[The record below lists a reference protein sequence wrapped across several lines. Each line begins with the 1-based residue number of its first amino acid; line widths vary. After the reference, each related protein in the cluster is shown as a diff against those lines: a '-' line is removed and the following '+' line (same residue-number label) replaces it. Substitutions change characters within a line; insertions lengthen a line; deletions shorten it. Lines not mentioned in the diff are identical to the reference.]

1 MAVRDFQGFISH
13 FDVKQKTGNR
23 YKCKCPCHEDKK
35 ASLSITDAGDKPLI
49 KCFAGCDT
57 FDILAAV
64 GLEKADLFYGQKKD
78 NYQDERWKTYAEG
91 RISGQEGHTVHIT
104 RRYDHIDL
112 QGRYV
117 CSKLRCEPKTFRY
130 AVIDDNGFVKLSL
143 PKQKKDMPSFYCPNY
158 TAFEKAIQD
167 GQTVFYVEGCK
178 DVDAL
183 YKHGY
188 MALSC
193 GGSGDW
199 SGEIA
204 KAFNGAKKV
213 IVFAD
218 NDDAGKKLSS
228 QVCRDIRN
236 YCDDV
241 QVFVPTPD
249 IPKGD
254 ISDFIGIYGVRGL
267 KQIANYDKDKFHLVN
282 IKTDKDGNETSRKIS
297 GVYDYAIFQFLK
309 YTRSIFVLGGIPY
322 VYRGGVYVAD
332 IGGAMLKTMIRKL
345 IYPQFIKSN
354 TIKRV
359 FDLFLSDEELQVSA
373 EDVNNFPVE
382 WINFQNC
389 FYDPKHKRQI
399 PHHPKYK
406 SMNQMPYS
414 YDPDE
419 ETESELMEMFLQWA
433 AENPNDRTMLLQFY
447 GLCLSLDTRQQKFLM
462 LTGRGGSGKSIV
474 LSLLILMVGEKNVSN
489 IPLEKLGERFASI
502 GLLHKLVNSCADLEI
517 SALESTALIKQAI
530 GEDMIRGEHKGKDS
544 ISFRSY
550 ARMIFSSNELP
561 LVKSEKTNGFYRRL
575 LVLKLDKS
583 PEVVDP
589 YLFDKLKEPE
599 NMKYL
604 IHESVKALEQMYE
617 SGTITESETS
627 KELVK
632 QLRRDSDTVQAF
644 LDFAT
649 EKDPDNRIE
658 KCRLFDAY
666 TKYCQDEERTP
677 LKKSNFYKSVI
688 HKGFRE
694 IRGKNDRHF
703 LGLNWRKADGKDDG
717 IDGNNGF
724 VSAEGI
730 SLPWE

>member
-64 GLEKADLFYGQKKD
+64 GLEKADLFYGQQKD
-78 NYQDERWKTYAEG
+78 DYQEERWKTYAEG

-104 RRYDHIDL
+104 RRYDHINL

-117 CSKLRCEPKTFRY
+117 CSKLRCEPKTFRW
-130 AVIDDNGFVKLSL
+130 AVIDDTGFVKLSL
-143 PKQKKDMPSFYCPNY
+143 PRQKKDMPSFYCASY
-158 TAFEKAIQD
+158 TGFKGAIQD
-167 GQTVFYVEGCK
+167 GKTVYYCEGCK

-199 SGEIA
+199 NSEIA

-309 YTRSIFVLGGIPY
+309 CTRSIFVLGGIPY

-332 IGGAMLKTMIRKL
+332 VGGAMLKTMIRRL

-382 WINFQNC
+382 WINFQNS
-389 FYDPKHKRQI
+389 FYDPKHKRKI

-433 AENPNDRTMLLQFY
+433 AENPDDRMMLLQFY

-649 EKDPDNRIE
+649 EKDPNNRIE
-658 KCRLFDAY
+658 KGRLFDAY

-677 LKKSNFYKSVI
+677 LKKANFYKSVI